1 MKNLETRN
9 PNDLLTHKRFD
20 VVIKYMYASN
30 LSSDYYKGAYKEH
43 LRIWN
48 NFHEGTPRK
57 NDFEDFDNAFKSIIN
72 NTVDEPV
79 PVNHEGH
86 IANGAHRLAA
96 ALHHQRP
103 IHIRNTNSDENY
115 DIECDYKFFTKRGL
129 SQSIMKRTALE
140 YAKLKSNSHVICLF
154 PIAHTRID
162 EVMGIID
169 EYSNLFYHSS
179 EVLNPEGQLALMKE
193 IYLSDGWAN
202 EEGIRRKG
210 NQCFRGNTNVT
221 FLLVDAKNLETVKEM
236 KGKIRALFNV
246 GNHSVHINDTHEE
259 TIRIAKTVF
268 NDNSIHFLNNRKNTL
283 FPNYRKLINTTK
295 PDDNTVITGSAVLSL
310 YGLRD
315 CKDLDLI
322 YCNNAPVDSH
332 NQYLETHYK
341 LTVDDIVNNPSYH
354 LYYNG
359 FKYASLNVMENMK
372 ISRNEPKD
380 IVDVQLIKKVKA

>member
-1 MKNLETRN
+1 M
-9 PNDLLTHKRFD
+9 
-20 VVIKYMYASN
+20 
-30 LSSDYYKGAYKEH
+30 
-43 LRIWN
+43 
-48 NFHEGTPRK
+48 
-57 NDFEDFDNAFKSIIN
+57 
-72 NTVDEPV
+72 
-79 PVNHEGH
+79 
-86 IANGAHRLAA
+86 
-96 ALHHQRP
+96 
-103 IHIRNTNSDENY
+103 
-115 DIECDYKFFTKRGL
+115 
-129 SQSIMKRTALE
+129 
-140 YAKLKSNSHVICLF
+140 
-154 PIAHTRID
+154 
-162 EVMGIID
+162 
-169 EYSNLFYHSS
+169 
-179 EVLNPEGQLALMKE
+179 
-193 IYLSDGWAN
+193 
-202 EEGIRRKG
+202 
-210 NQCFRGNTNVT
+210 T